1 VAGKRVFL
9 KHVIERRVELFRRHL
24 PGHQRALREIGGQ
37 QRLPH
42 TADRPA
48 PQHRLNTLD
57 DDRQFHTGLARDFLQ
72 RMALKTLEA
81 VFRDRKNARVDPITD
96 FDWHRGQ
103 IHLGQILTYVRWSGR
118 SFFDSKA
125 TPYGLLMAR

>member
-1 VAGKRVFL
+1 M
-9 KHVIERRVELFRRHL
+9 
-24 PGHQRALREIGGQ
+24 REIGGQ

-48 PQHRLNTLD
+48 SQHCLNTLD
-57 DDRQFHTGLARDFLQ
+57 YDRQFHAGLSRDFLQ
-72 RMALKTLEA
+72 RMALKTLDA

-103 IHLGQILTYVRWSGR
+103 IHLEQILTYVRWSER
-118 SFFDSKA
+118 SFFDSKVEA
-125 TPYGLLMAR
+125 KQLVTDRASPDKSDD